1 MSIESLR
8 REIDRFDAKIV
19 RFLNRR
25 AAVAVKIGALKRK
38 SGIPVRDSR
47 RERDVLA
54 KVCSQRRGILGKKRL
69 EKIYRQI
76 VAACVSAEH
85 EERRGKK

>member
-8 REIDRFDAKIV
+8 REIDQLDAKIV
-19 RFLNRR
+19 RALNKR
-25 AAVAVKIGALKRK
+25 ATAAVKIGALKRK
-38 SGIPVRDSR
+38 SGIPVRDTR

-54 KVCSQRRGILGKKRL
+54 KVCSQCKGILGKKRI